1 MADYSANAIQTIG
14 PGEDAIFYDVNPCRR
29 GLVRHRNG
37 AGTFLLSGATN
48 RRCCCNNRGPSYFVD
63 FGANIAVPEG
73 ETVGP
78 ISVAFVIDGSIVPA
92 TEMIVTPAAVDEYFN
107 VSRAST
113 LNIWAGCCETIG
125 IRNTSDI
132 PINMQNA
139 NVSIARETA

>member
-14 PGEDAIFYDVNPCRR
+14 PGEDAIFYDVNPCKR
-29 GLVRHRNG
+29 GFVRHRNG

-48 RRCCCNNRGPSYFVD
+48 RRCCCNSGPSYFVD
-63 FGANIAVPEG
+63 FGANIAVTTG

-92 TEMIVTPAAVDEYFN
+92 TEMTVTPAAVEEYFN
-107 VSRAST
+107 ISRAST
-113 LNIWAGCCETIG
+113 LNVWAGCCETIG

-132 PINMQNA
+132 SINMQNA
-139 NVSIARETA
+139 SVSIVRETA